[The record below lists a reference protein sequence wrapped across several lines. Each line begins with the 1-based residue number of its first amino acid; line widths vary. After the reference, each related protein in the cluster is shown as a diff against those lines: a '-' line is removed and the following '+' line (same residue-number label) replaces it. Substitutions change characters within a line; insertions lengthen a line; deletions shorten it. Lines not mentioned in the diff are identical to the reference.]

1 MKTYARKGN
10 DMKILVINSGSSSIK
25 YQLFDMSAG
34 KVLASGVLEQI
45 GEARSRL
52 THLTRNARDEMV
64 EIVKIAKVADHQ
76 AGFQLIGCVL
86 SESGAL
92 ADTGELSGIGHR
104 VVHGGEE
111 FKEPTRINKK
121 VIDTIRRLIPL
132 APLHNPANL
141 MGIEVA
147 MQSAPEVP
155 QIAVFDTAFHQSIP
169 AHAFRY
175 AIPQNLYEAHHVR
188 RYGFHGTSHYYV
200 AKQAANLLHRT
211 LQSLNL
217 ITLHLGNGASM
228 AAVKGGRSLDTS
240 MGMTPLEGLIMGTR
254 SGDIDPAIIFYLERK
269 TGMER
274 DKVEF
279 ILNHES
285 GLKGICGVN
294 DMRKIEKLAEAGNA
308 RARLAIE
315 MVCYRIKKYIGAYY
329 AVLGQLDAL
338 VFTAGIGEN
347 SPLIRA
353 RSCRGLSHL
362 GIDVDPLKNDRRSE
376 EAFEIQSTSS
386 RVKIL
391 VVPTDEELEI
401 AQQTV
406 ACIQK
411 FATD

>member
-25 YQLFDMSAG
+25 YQLFDMTAG

-45 GEARSRL
+45 GEAQSRL
-52 THLTRNARDEMV
+52 THQTRNARDEMV

-391 VVPTDEELEI
+391 VVPTNEELEI

>member
-64 EIVKIAKVADHQ
+64 EIVKTAKVADHQ
-76 AGFQLIGCVL
+76 AGFQLIGSVL
-86 SESGAL
+86 NESGAL

-294 DMRKIEKLAEAGNA
+294 DMREIEKLAEAGNA

>member
-1 MKTYARKGN
+1 MKTYARKGKA
-10 DMKILVINSGSSSIK
+10 MKVLVINSGSSSIK
-25 YQLFDMSAG
+25 YQLFDMTAR
-34 KVLASGVLEQI
+34 KVLASGLLEQI

-52 THLTRNARDEMV
+52 THQTRNARDEMD
-64 EIVKIAKVADHQ
+64 EIVKTGKVADHQ
-76 AGFQLIGCVL
+76 AGFQLIGSVL
-86 SESGAL
+86 GESGAL

-111 FKEPTRINKK
+111 FTKPTRINKK

-141 MGIEVA
+141 LGIEVA

-175 AIPQNLYEAHHVR
+175 AIPRNLYEAHHVR

-294 DMRKIEKLAEAGNA
+294 DMREIEKLAEAGNA

-391 VVPTDEELEI
+391 VVPTNEELEI

>member
-1 MKTYARKGN
+1 MKV
-10 DMKILVINSGSSSIK
+10 LVINSGSSSIK
-25 YQLFDMSAG
+25 YQLFDMTAR

-45 GEARSRL
+45 GEAQSRL
-52 THLTRNARDEMV
+52 THHTRNNQGEMDEM
-64 EIVKIAKVADHQ
+64 EKTETVADHQ
-76 AGFQLIGCVL
+76 AGFQLIGSVL
-86 SESGAL
+86 GESGAL

-111 FKEPTRINKK
+111 FTEPTRINKK
-121 VIDTIRRLIPL
+121 VTDTIRRLIPL

-141 MGIEVA
+141 LGIEVA
-147 MQSAPEVP
+147 MQSAPKVP

-169 AHAFRY
+169 THAFRY
-175 AIPQNLYEAHHVR
+175 AIPQHLYEAHHVR

-211 LQSLNL
+211 LKSLNL

-254 SGDIDPAIIFYLERK
+254 SGDIDPAIIFYLERQ
-269 TGMER
+269 TGLER

-294 DMRKIEKLAEAGNA
+294 DMREIEKLAKAGDA

-353 RSCRGLSHL
+353 RSCQGLSHL

-386 RVKIL
+386 QVKIL
-391 VVPTDEELEI
+391 VVPTNEELEI
-401 AQQTV
+401 AEQTV